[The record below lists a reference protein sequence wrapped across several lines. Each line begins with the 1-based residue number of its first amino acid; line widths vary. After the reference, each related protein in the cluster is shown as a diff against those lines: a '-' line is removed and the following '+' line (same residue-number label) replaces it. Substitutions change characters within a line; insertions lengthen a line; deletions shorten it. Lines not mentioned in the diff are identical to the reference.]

1 MTIISVINI
10 HSKFTLVAEY
20 IAGAVQ
26 RKYES
31 LRMMDLLMDKEY
43 SEETLIA
50 VGKAKRYR
58 SRRQRVCKIYII
70 IYDRN
75 DYYSND
81 ILTEI

>member
-1 MTIISVINI
+1 
-10 HSKFTLVAEY
+10 
-20 IAGAVQ
+20 
-26 RKYES
+26 
-31 LRMMDLLMDKEY
+31 MDKEN